1 MACRGRGQAR
11 VREIAGLLGPV
22 PRGGL
27 PRPPRTQFMPVPGGL
42 GRPPG
47 G

>member
-1 MACRGRGQAR
+1 
-11 VREIAGLLGPV
+11 VLVPLGIRLIRRRYI

-47 G
+47 GQEGEV